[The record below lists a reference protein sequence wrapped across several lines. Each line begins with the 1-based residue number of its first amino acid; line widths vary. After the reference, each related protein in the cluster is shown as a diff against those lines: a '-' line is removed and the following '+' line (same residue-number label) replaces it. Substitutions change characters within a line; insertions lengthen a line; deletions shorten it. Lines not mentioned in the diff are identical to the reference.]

1 MSERPQPK
9 NKNRTL
15 RRWAGRAVVTI
26 LVVGVIA
33 AIAFSMRPK
42 PQRVDVAEVT
52 KGSLSITLDDDG
64 RTRVRNRYV
73 VSAPIS
79 GRVLRMGLSP
89 GDEIREGQALATLVP
104 IQTPLLDGRTMA
116 EAEARAHG
124 AGAAVKRAIA
134 SVEGA
139 RTALEL
145 AKTDASRATALAGE
159 GAIPK
164 AELDRATGAVRLREA
179 DLSTAEFTLQVA
191 RHDEALANVVLGRT
205 KPNDKTKAES
215 ITVTAPAGGRVLRV
229 FQESEGVVAPGS
241 PLLEIGDPANLEI
254 VVDVLTSDA
263 IRVRER
269 QSASVHRWGGPP
281 LGAHVRRIEPSAIT
295 KVSALGVE
303 EQRVNVLLDLDDPP
317 AQWSALGDGYRVEV
331 AITIETFPDA
341 TLVPIGALFRKGPAT
356 ATFVIDA
363 EGFARERTLELLG
376 QGERDAAIASGIQP
390 GDRVVLH
397 PSDRIKDGTR
407 VEPRQ

>member
-1 MSERPQPK
+1 
-9 NKNRTL
+9 
-15 RRWAGRAVVTI
+15 
-26 LVVGVIA
+26 
-33 AIAFSMRPK
+33 
-42 PQRVDVAEVT
+42 VDVAAVT
-52 KGSLSITLDDDG
+52 QGTLSITLDDDG

-164 AELDRATGAVRLREA
+164 ADLDRATGAVRLREA

-205 KPNDKTKAES
+205 KPTDKTKAES

-229 FQESEGVVAPGS
+229 FQESEGVVAPGT
-241 PLLEIGDPANLEI
+241 PLLEIGDPSNLEI

-269 QSASVHRWGGPP
+269 QSAAIHRWGGAT
-281 LGAHVRRIEPSAIT
+281 LGAHVRRIEPSALT

-331 AITIETFPDA
+331 AITIETFADV
-341 TLVPIGALFRKGPAT
+341 TLVPIGALFRKGSAT

-363 EGFARERTLELLG
+363 EGFARERSLEVLG
-376 QGERDAAIASGIQP
+376 QGEREAAVASGLAP
-390 GDRVVLH
+390 GDQVVLH
-397 PSDRIKDGTR
+397 PSDRIKDGAR
-407 VEPRQ
+407 VEARQ

>member
-1 MSERPQPK
+1 MAEQAQKRK
-9 NKNRTL
+9 KNRTL
-15 RRWAGRAVVTI
+15 RRWLGRAVALIVAA
-26 LVVGVIA
+26 VVVA
-33 AIAFSMRPK
+33 AIAYSVRPK

-52 KGSLSITLDDDG
+52 KGSLGITLDDDG

-79 GRVLRMGLSP
+79 GRVLRTSLTP
-89 GDEIREGQALATLVP
+89 GDEIKEGQVLATFVP

-124 AGAAVKRAIA
+124 ASAAVKRAIA

-139 RTALEL
+139 RTALDL
-145 AKTDASRATALAGE
+145 AKTDAARASSLSGE

-164 AELDRATGAVRLREA
+164 AELDRATGAVRLRTA
-179 DLSTAEFTLQVA
+179 DLATAEFTLQVA
-191 RHDEALANVVLGRT
+191 RHDEALANVVLGRS
-205 KPNDKTKAES
+205 KPGDKTKAES
-215 ITVTAPAGGRVLRV
+215 ITVTAPAKGRVLRV
-229 FQESEGVVAPGS
+229 FQESEGVVAPGT

-269 QSASVHRWGGPP
+269 QEATIHRWGGDK
-281 LGAHVRRIEPSAIT
+281 LSAHVRRVEPSAVT

-331 AITIETFPDA
+331 AITIETFADT

-356 ATFVIDA
+356 AAFVIDA
-363 EGFARERTLELLG
+363 QGFARERTVELLG
-376 QGERDAAIASGIQP
+376 QGEREAAVASGLEP

-407 VEPRQ
+407 VEARQ